1 MHVFKLLRCG
11 KVCACQTGEENEMTT
26 ERMRL
31 EAWHAESVRADAERA
46 ARDWAEME
54 QLMRE
59 AVRGQAMRRAARGM
73 EE

>member
-1 MHVFKLLRCG
+1 
-11 KVCACQTGEENEMTT
+11 MTT